1 MTHAEFEKWCEDN
14 EIKEKTNEYANGIDY
29 TFVTLKDNWIGVF
42 ERDCYCGI
50 YPVIQAC
57 DREKALSFI
66 SLREPVTVPMQELIP
81 E

>member
-1 MTHAEFEKWCEDN
+1 MTHVEFEKWCEDN
-14 EIKEKTNEYANGIDY
+14 EIIERTNEYANGIDY
-29 TFVTLKDNWIGVF
+29 TFVTLKDNWIGIF
-42 ERDCYCGI
+42 ERDYYCGI

-66 SLREPVTVPMQELIP
+66 NLREPVTVPMQELIP